1 MLIAQIVNNVEITV
15 AEHYVLFPNTSF
27 SEVGPTPDFMEQ
39 HGCYPVTVWKPHDP
53 DTEKLVQAEPYLQD
67 GEVFT
72 VQVEDLTDEEI
83 AANLASVAAKVRAQ
97 RNQLLKDADWSQG
110 KDIPDAVSAPWATY
124 RQQLR
129 DLPDQ
134 AGFPKTVTWPTPP
147 GAN

>member
-53 DTEKLVQAEPYLQD
+53 ETEKLVQAEPYLQD
-67 GEVFT
+67 GEDFT
-72 VQVEDLTDEEI
+72 VQVESLTEQEI
-83 AANLASVAAKVRAQ
+83 EANLNSIAAKVRAQ
-97 RNQLLKDADWSQG
+97 RNQFLKDADWSQG
-110 KDIPDAVSAPWATY
+110 KDISDAVSAPWATY

-134 AGFPKTVTWPTPP
+134 EGFPKTVTWPTPP